1 MRDVARDPTW
11 TAWLTVT
18 REMQAVRSRQENHN
32 NMETMRQDR
41 NGGNLTTMG
50 AVEEINE
57 TAKDMEALYD
67 ASTVAKTHLG
77 LKES

>member
-1 MRDVARDPTW
+1 MAHSSEGDAGRPISGRK
-11 TAWLTVT
+11 
-18 REMQAVRSRQENHN
+18 
-32 NMETMRQDR
+32 

-67 ASTVAKTHLG
+67 ANTVAKTHLG
-77 LKES
+77 LKEP

>member
-1 MRDVARDPTW
+1 MELNTSLNGWRLEARV
-11 TAWLTVT
+11 L
-18 REMQAVRSRQENHN
+18 MNSRIGLKHA
-32 NMETMRQDR
+32 
-41 NGGNLTTMG
+41 TMG

-77 LKES
+77 LKEP